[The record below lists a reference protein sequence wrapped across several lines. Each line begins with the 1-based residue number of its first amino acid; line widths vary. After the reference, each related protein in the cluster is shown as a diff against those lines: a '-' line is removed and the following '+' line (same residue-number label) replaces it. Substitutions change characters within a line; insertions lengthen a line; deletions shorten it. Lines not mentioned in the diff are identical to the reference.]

1 MTQAGNPKSQTPSPK
16 SQALAAIAAVVLFTA
31 AGFAQVT
38 TYRARLSPVPIAN
51 QAAQATVKGIGSATA
66 TLKGTTLT
74 INGTFEGLV
83 TAATMAKLHVGLK
96 TGVRGPAAH
105 DLQVT
110 SATSGTISGTVQLT
124 KEQLQDLAQG
134 KLYVQ
139 IHSEKAPDGNLWGW
153 LLPEKK

>member
-1 MTQAGNPKSQTPSPK
+1 MVLASVFASAQT
-16 SQALAAIAAVVLFTA
+16 A
-31 AGFAQVT
+31 
-38 TYRARLSPVPIAN
+38 TYRARLSPTPIAN
-51 QAAQATVKGIGSATA
+51 QAAQATVKGIGTATA
-66 TLKGTTLT
+66 TLKGNALT
-74 INGTFEGLV
+74 ISGTFEGL
-83 TAATMAKLHVGLK
+83 ATNATFAKLHVGLK

-110 SATSGTISGTVQLT
+110 AGTNGTVSGTVQLT